1 MRQRGPIDVV
11 LVHGTTQAPSGWER
25 LALHL
30 GLLGHVA
37 HLVDLAVVPAD
48 SSAAVFAASVA
59 DQVDARHPIV
69 VAHSGAGLLIGAIAV
84 AIGARHQIFLA
95 AAIPD
100 GQQSLMT
107 ELQHHAD
114 AMFNPDW
121 IGRDPTSNVTDARE
135 FLFHDCDEPTTEWAL
150 TSLRGFHPALVYD
163 EPVPLDTSTPAT
175 VVVPDADRTMR
186 PAWMKQAARDR
197 LGIVATPIGG
207 GHCPHVSRPE
217 QFAALIDRLALS

>member
-1 MRQRGPIDVV
+1 MAIARVVAPSSRMRQRGPIDVV

-114 AMFNPDW
+114 AMFNPASSAG
-121 IGRDPTSNVTDARE
+121 IPPATS
-135 FLFHDCDEPTTEWAL
+135 P
-150 TSLRGFHPALVYD
+150 
-163 EPVPLDTSTPAT
+163 TPASFGFT
-175 VVVPDADRTMR
+175 TATSRR
-186 PAWMKQAARDR
+186 PSGR
-197 LGIVATPIGG
+197 
-207 GHCPHVSRPE
+207 
-217 QFAALIDRLALS
+217 